1 MQGRALIQ
9 PGKTTGRDRIVLRT
23 PELRDALVALG
34 VGLSV
39 VLAGCAPRREL
50 SRGEAEALR
59 SKARDEVLAKTVR
72 KPGGQAFKAGKVG
85 GTWLTSITND
95 PKTFNTLTAR
105 DSETRGVIDA
115 LFDTLA
121 DYDPYTRTFKPDLAS
136 FEVAADQSAGRLSV
150 IYTLRDDLYWTTPG
164 QGRRQ
169 GVKVTSDDVVFWYNE
184 VEGDR
189 AAQQPGYAGQFV
201 DMPDGSRRRIEIE
214 KLDARRFAFRFPR
227 IVSNPVLQTNM
238 EFGPRYLYEP
248 AKKAKGV
255 QGMLDL
261 LSVDTD
267 PGTIPSIGRFHVVEY
282 TPGQRVVL
290 KRNPNYWK
298 KDENGNGYPYV
309 DTVIVRIVPDKNTEY
324 LLFKQGNRDSYDVRA
339 EELRELLDAKNP
351 DYTVY
356 NGGESLGSAFFTFNQ
371 NPAHMD
377 PVRYRWFS
385 QTKFR
390 QAMSSL
396 LDRERI
402 VAQVYRGLAVPAH
415 HFFARP
421 NPFYDE
427 SIRLPYTYDPPRAR
441 RLLADIGIRPDA
453 RGRMA
458 DAEGNPIEFEIDVA
472 AENNVSIDVASVFA
486 DELAQVGITAHVKPI
501 DFQKLVEMLISTY
514 DWQCVSV
521 SLGSNYWPDG
531 GSNVWQSS
539 GNFHVWRP
547 LQDKPATDWE
557 ARVDA
562 LYNEGRFTLDRDRQ
576 KKIYDEYQRLL
587 LEQLP
592 VIYIVHPLQ
601 FAAVRNKWDNVFY
614 DTLNG
619 LDSTYVFLKP

>member
-1 MQGRALIQ
+1 MQGTALIRAG
-9 PGKTTGRDRIVLRT
+9 GKIGRGGSILRSPAPAGAAVL
-23 PELRDALVALG
+23 LG
-34 VGLSV
+34 IGASI
-39 VLAGCAPRREL
+39 VLAGCMRGPEL
-50 SRGEAEALR
+50 SRSEAQALR
-59 SKARDEVLAKTVR
+59 SRAHDEVLARTVKR
-72 KPGGQAFKAGKVG
+72 PGGGPLQPGRVG

-105 DSETRGVIDA
+105 DSDTRGVIDA
-115 LFDTLA
+115 LFDYLA
-121 DYDPYTRTFKPDLAS
+121 DYDPYTREFKPNLAS
-136 FEVAADQSAGRLSV
+136 FQIQADQAAGRLSV

-164 QGRRQ
+164 ESLKQ
-169 GVKVTSDDVVFWYNE
+169 GVKVTSDDVVFWYDE

-201 DMPDGSRRRIEIE
+201 EMPDGSRRRIEIE
-214 KLDARRFAFRFPR
+214 KLDSRRFAFRFPR

-261 LSVDTD
+261 FSVDSD
-267 PGTIPSIGRFHVVEY
+267 PKKIPSIGRFHIVEY

-298 KDENGNGYPYV
+298 KDANGTGYPYLA
-309 DTVIVRIVPDKNTEY
+309 TVIVRIVPDKNTEY
-324 LLFKQGNRDSYDVRA
+324 LLFKQGNRDSYDVRP
-339 EELRELLDAKNP
+339 EELKELLDAKSP

-356 NGGESLGSAFFTFNQ
+356 DGGESLGSAFFTFNQ
-371 NPAHMD
+371 NPAHLD

-385 QTKFR
+385 QTRFR

-396 LDRERI
+396 LNRQRI
-402 VAQVYRGLAVPAH
+402 VAQVYRGLAAPAL

-427 SIRLPYTYDPPRAR
+427 SIRLEYTYDPARAR
-441 RLLADIGIRPDA
+441 KLLADIGIRPDA
-453 RGRMA
+453 HGRMV
-458 DAEGNPIEFEIDVA
+458 DPQGNAIEFEISVA
-472 AENNVSIDVASVFA
+472 AENNVAIDVANIFA
-486 DELAQVGITAHVKPI
+486 DELAQVGITARVRPI
-501 DFQKLVEMLISTY
+501 DFQKLVEMLVSTY

-547 LQDKPATDWE
+547 LQDKPATEWE

-562 LYNEGRFTLDRDRQ
+562 LYNEGRFTLDRERQ
-576 KKIYDEYQRLL
+576 KRIYDEYQRLL

-592 VIYIVHPLQ
+592 VIYVVHPLQ

-614 DTLNG
+614 DTLEG
-619 LDSTYVFLKP
+619 LDTTYVFLKP